1 MPDPYGREAPALV
14 LFDIDGTLLRR
25 SGPHHREALAA
36 AVRQVTGRDSTTD
49 GIPVQGM
56 LDGDIFRAM
65 LQNAGLPE
73 SEIATHL
80 PALMRHAQWFY
91 ARNCPPDLRHAVCPG
106 VAMCLEA
113 LRRHRVLRA
122 LVTGNLARIGWKKME
137 RAGLKRYFRY
147 GAFADQGRT
156 RAELA
161 ANAIRQA
168 RERGWIS
175 AHTPVSLIGDHPNDI
190 NAARA
195 NGIRSIA
202 VATGVVP
209 KDELAEH
216 RPDLLLD
223 DLNHLDV
230 ETVLS

>member
-1 MPDPYGREAPALV
+1 
-14 LFDIDGTLLRR
+14 
-25 SGPHHREALAA
+25 
-36 AVRQVTGRDSTTD
+36 
-49 GIPVQGM
+49 
-56 LDGDIFRAM
+56 
-65 LQNAGLPE
+65 
-73 SEIATHL
+73 
-80 PALMRHAQWFY
+80 
-91 ARNCPPDLRHAVCPG
+91 
-106 VAMCLEA
+106 MCLEA

-147 GAFADQGRT
+147 GAFADQGHT